1 MFSKTLFVAAFAALS
16 QMVVASPPGC
26 MLGAI
31 NTYKNPADIKAV
43 CQTKDITNQIVKLCG
58 GQAQDALDAF
68 ADVCNGAG
76 VTVSTKLPTTASG
89 SASPTGTSASS
100 SGTSGSANASN
111 TGAASPTGNN
121 GSPAASGTGS
131 AAPAEASGGA
141 ATSLEISAVAL
152 LAGLGVVVAAL

>member
-76 VTVSTKLPTTASG
+76 VTICTYSFPF
-89 SASPTGTSASS
+89 SPCAWGDAKRRLQYM
-100 SGTSGSANASN
+100 
-111 TGAASPTGNN
+111 
-121 GSPAASGTGS
+121 
-131 AAPAEASGGA
+131 GG
-141 ATSLEISAVAL
+141 
-152 LAGLGVVVAAL
+152 GYD